1 MKLAT
6 AMPAV
11 PASAEPALPYFTP
24 APAAKPAVVQ
34 PAASALDLMYGYY
47 DAA

>member
-1 MKLAT
+1 MKPVT
-6 AMPAV
+6 AMPKV
-11 PASAEPALPYFTP
+11 PASAEPVLAYFTP
-24 APAAKPAVVQ
+24 APAAKPALAK

>member
-1 MKLAT
+1 MKPVT

-11 PASAEPALPYFTP
+11 PAAAEPVLSYFTP
-24 APAAKPAVVQ
+24 APAAKPALAK